1 VSGREDKKKGRFSQG
16 DPHLFSKCLK
26 KQVKQKLMI
35 AKNSGPLHQQNEQR
49 EGIVR
54 RYQNHVT
61 KSISRATLWVSRIA
75 PKNVSKGKFQKPGE
89 EAKTWGGRGSW
100 PDTQNPKIVNQKL
113 KEKTATNP
121 RHSSLQKF

>member
-1 VSGREDKKKGRFSQG
+1 MFS
-16 DPHLFSKCLK
+16 K

-35 AKNSGPLHQQNEQR
+35 AKKLRASPTKRGGQLLQYQKP
-49 EGIVR
+49 
-54 RYQNHVT
+54 RY
-61 KSISRATLWVSRIA
+61 KIYFSATLWETDQKRYQKESFKNLGRKRI
-75 PKNVSKGKFQKPGE
+75 
-89 EAKTWGGRGSW
+89 W